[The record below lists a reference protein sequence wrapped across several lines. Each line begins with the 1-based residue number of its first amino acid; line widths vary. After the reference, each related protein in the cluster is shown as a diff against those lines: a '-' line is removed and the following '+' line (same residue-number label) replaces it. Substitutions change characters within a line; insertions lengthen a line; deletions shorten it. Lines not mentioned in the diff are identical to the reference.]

1 MTPIQQLIK
10 VATRNTPSETGMWV
24 AENLNSLTQRERET
38 LETVWNTAV
47 KSIVTGATF
56 SECYDKIIHEEFIKP
71 TSKTPEPI
79 KINFSEAKQR
89 VRMLVEDSYMDIA
102 NDTILEIKKHSTV
115 TNSDD
120 LDTITG
126 MADVLTW
133 LQRDRETCLDYID
146 QECHTIY
153 DLLKIC
159 DDEDNFPSLYENND
173 IVLATIL
180 GVETIETKY

>member
-24 AENLNSLTQRERET
+24 AENLSSLTQRERET
-38 LETVWNTAV
+38 LEKVWNTAI

-71 TSKTPEPI
+71 TPKTSI

-89 VRMLVEDSYMDIA
+89 VRMLVEDFYMDVA
-102 NDTILEIKKHSTV
+102 NDTVFEIKQHGAV

-120 LDTITG
+120 LDTIAG
-126 MADVLTW
+126 MADSLTW

-146 QECHTIY
+146 QECHTIH

-159 DDEDNFPSLYENND
+159 DDEDNFPLFYENND
-173 IVLATIL
+173 MVLAAIL